1 MDNGGNYFLA
11 VKGIQKELYQ
21 QMISLLSLNLPTHT
35 DTHIWEQSDHG
46 RVEKRT
52 ATLLTDLTLL
62 DQKEDW
68 TNLNCIAKIETQ
80 RYCKVKKQPPKSLDI
95 TFVVVQI

>member
-1 MDNGGNYFLA
+1 MIKSTSKSPKRFLFSTTSGRCSILILFFIPPQESKGN
-11 VKGIQKELYQ
+11 QKELYQ

-35 DTHIWEQSDHG
+35 DTHIWEQSEHG

-62 DQKEDW
+62 DQKED
-68 TNLNCIAKIETQ
+68 
-80 RYCKVKKQPPKSLDI
+80 
-95 TFVVVQI
+95 